1 MISFTISIRPSRPLT
16 DRLIYFS
23 LPKGVAEFF
32 RGLSFFDKASASCY
46 HRGMTVRTMGV
57 RLYKEENRM
66 NNYEKYRQVRKE
78 AAATGL
84 LLLILIAA
92 WIAAGFGLADVRV
105 EFFHLPLWVWT
116 ATIGFWLFAILGV
129 KLLTATV
136 FVDMSLEEDEDD
148 AVDAGEEVHH
158 DK

>member
-1 MISFTISIRPSRPLT
+1 
-16 DRLIYFS
+16 
-23 LPKGVAEFF
+23 
-32 RGLSFFDKASASCY
+32 
-46 HRGMTVRTMGV
+46 MTVRTMGV

-116 ATIGFWLFAILGV
+116 ATIGFC
-129 KLLTATV
+129 
-136 FVDMSLEEDEDD
+136 SLQYS
-148 AVDAGEEVHH
+148 ASSF
-158 DK
+158 

>member
-1 MISFTISIRPSRPLT
+1 
-16 DRLIYFS
+16 
-23 LPKGVAEFF
+23 
-32 RGLSFFDKASASCY
+32 
-46 HRGMTVRTMGV
+46 MTVRTMGV

-84 LLLILIAA
+84 LLLILQGFLGFGQLFFRFGQLLLCFGQLFFRR
-92 WIAAGFGLADVRV
+92 AGGLLQIGLADVRV

-136 FVDMSLEEDEDD
+136 FVDMSLEEDEEN

>member
-1 MISFTISIRPSRPLT
+1 
-16 DRLIYFS
+16 
-23 LPKGVAEFF
+23 
-32 RGLSFFDKASASCY
+32 
-46 HRGMTVRTMGV
+46 MTVRTMGV

-92 WIAAGFGLADVRV
+92 WIAAGCGLADVRV

-136 FVDMSLEEDEDD
+136 FVDMSLEEDEEN

>member
-1 MISFTISIRPSRPLT
+1 
-16 DRLIYFS
+16 
-23 LPKGVAEFF
+23 
-32 RGLSFFDKASASCY
+32 
-46 HRGMTVRTMGV
+46 MTVRTMGV

-92 WIAAGFGLADVRV
+92 WIAA
-105 EFFHLPLWVWT
+105 

-136 FVDMSLEEDEDD
+136 FVDMSLEEDEEN